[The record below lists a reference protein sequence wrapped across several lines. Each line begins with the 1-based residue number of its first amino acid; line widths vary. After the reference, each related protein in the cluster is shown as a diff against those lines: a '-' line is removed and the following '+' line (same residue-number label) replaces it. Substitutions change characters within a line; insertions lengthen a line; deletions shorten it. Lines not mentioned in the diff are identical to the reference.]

1 MSVMA
6 EIFSGLASMSHSDM
20 TKPRSIPPRNPK
32 SAILGIKLRPV
43 FPQLCEHIREVED
56 QIACLFRLE
65 HNVVDV
71 SFDYPTYEISK
82 DMLHASLEH
91 GDRVFEPERHRVII
105 VGVDW
110 SDKRRYELIN
120 TGINTTGI
128 NTPVGCPDLT
138 I

>member
-1 MSVMA
+1 
-6 EIFSGLASMSHSDM
+6 
-20 TKPRSIPPRNPK
+20 
-32 SAILGIKLRPV
+32 V

-91 GDRVFEPERHRVII
+91 GDRVFEPERHV
-105 VGVDW
+105 
-110 SDKRRYELIN
+110 L
-120 TGINTTGI
+120 
-128 NTPVGCPDLT
+128 
-138 I
+138 